1 MDVYMYLSVNQ
12 CQLVFV
18 FLLDLVTLVTD
29 AAAAITAF
37 TLATV

>member
-12 CQLVFV
+12 CQLFV

-29 AAAAITAF
+29 AAASITAF